1 MKSRVR
7 KILIIKFKKADLVF
21 ILSIEFF

>member
-7 KILIIKFKKADLVF
+7 KILIIKFKNADLVF